1 MRTIQDI
8 EWETPPLVEPHRDRE
23 VERVL
28 RRKLWIVPSG
38 YRYLMAVPWLVHG
51 SISLVTS
58 RFVHL
63 SHALA
68 DLAELVV
75 SRDNSCRLCY
85 SASRFLLRVTGVSD
99 ERIDRLEEDLFQ
111 AELDSRDDLALE
123 FVRRVSRSN
132 PLVSA
137 TDKKPLLEAGYSEG
151 EIKELTFAEAARDGQ
166 PVER

>member
-63 SHALA
+63 SHQRTLLCTHHHQDDVPHVEEQANH
-68 DLAELVV
+68 DRGHQQP
-75 SRDNSCRLCY
+75 SPNS
-85 SASRFLLRVTGVSD
+85 VGTP
-99 ERIDRLEEDLFQ
+99 ELEELRPDF
-111 AELDSRDDLALE
+111 SLE
-123 FVRRVSRSN
+123 QVDR
-132 PLVSA
+132 
-137 TDKKPLLEAGYSEG
+137 
-151 EIKELTFAEAARDGQ
+151 
-166 PVER
+166 ER